1 MKSTTPTDVLNRWI
15 ETANR
20 ANADALSGLYDP
32 NATLIPT
39 FSNRVLSRPTDIRAY
54 FEQLC
59 SRERLHVA
67 LHERTVSVQMHG
79 EALCSIHGL
88 YCWHFAVEGE
98 LLAFEARFS
107 YLINLAA
114 AAPILH
120 HHSSQ
125 IPRML

>member
-1 MKSTTPTDVLNRWI
+1 MMPTDLLNCWV
-15 ETANR
+15 ESANR

-39 FSNRVLSRPTDIRAY
+39 FSNRVLSQPADIRTY

-59 SRERLHVA
+59 SRERLHVT
-67 LHERTVSVQMHG
+67 LHERTVRVQMHG
-79 EALCSIHGL
+79 EAFCSIYGL
-88 YCWHFAVEGE
+88 YCWRFAVEGE

-107 YLINLAA
+107 FLVSLTANH
-114 AAPILH
+114 PILH